1 MLDKKI
7 ALVMEGGGMRGAY
20 TAGALAWL
28 LDNGIE
34 FSSSY
39 GISSGAFYL
48 CGYLMKD
55 KQFLYNCSTNC
66 VTDKRYMFAPAILR
80 SGKIVDYDFLFN
92 QILVKENHMDLTPLN
107 NMDEEGYFGLYDLSL
122 GKTVYISTKDITVD
136 LLKASATLPI
146 LGKLVKAG
154 DKEYLDGG
162 ITDMIPIEQA
172 LRDGCEKFLII
183 TTKPEN
189 YVRKPAKKPI
199 IALMKAMYPQCSQI
213 SKDYSIRHL
222 NYNKQIN
229 LIKDLSDQKKAL
241 FCFPSKESKVTRMGG
256 TKQQLDDLYELGYTD
271 MEDRKERLFELLN
284 D

>member
-20 TAGALAWL
+20 TAGALTWL
-28 LDNGIE
+28 IDNGIE

-48 CGYLMKD
+48 CGYLMND
-55 KQFLYNCSTNC
+55 KQFLYDCSTDA
-66 VTDKRYMFAPAILR
+66 VTDKRYMFLPGIIR
-80 SGKIVDYDFLFN
+80 SGKPVDYDFLFN
-92 QILVKENHMDLTPLN
+92 QILVKEKHMDLSPLK
-107 NMDEEGYFGLYDLSL
+107 DLDREGFIGLYDLSQ
-122 GKTVYISTKDITVD
+122 GKTVYVSTRDVNVD
-136 LLKASATLPI
+136 LLKAAASLPI
-146 LGKLVKAG
+146 LGKLVKYN
-154 DKEYLDGG
+154 DREYFDGG
-162 ITDMIPIEQA
+162 ITKMIPIEKA
-172 LRDGCEKFLII
+172 IEDGCEKFLII

-213 SKDYSIRHL
+213 SKDYAVRHL
-222 NYNKQIN
+222 NYKKQIE
-229 LIKDLSDQKKAL
+229 LIRELAEQKKAV

-256 TKQQLDDLYELGYTD
+256 TFEQLDDLFRLGYSD
-271 MEDRKERLFELLN
+271 MEQRKESFFELIN

>member
-20 TAGALAWL
+20 TAGALSWL

-34 FSSSY
+34 FTSSY

-55 KQFLYNCSTNC
+55 KEFLYNCSTNC
-66 VTDKRYMFAPAILR
+66 VTDKRYMFLPGIMR

-92 QILVKENHMDLTPLN
+92 QILVKENHMDLSPLK
-107 NMDEEGYFGLYDLSL
+107 DLDVEGFFGLYDLSQ
-122 GKTVYISTKDITVD
+122 GKTVYISTKDISVD
-136 LLKASATLPI
+136 LLKAAASLPI
-146 LGKLVKAG
+146 LGKLVKVG

-162 ITDMIPIEQA
+162 ITEMIPIEKA
-172 LRDGCEKFLII
+172 IKDGCEKFLII
-183 TTKPEN
+183 TTKPQN

-213 SKDYSIRHL
+213 SKDYSVRHL
-222 NYNKQIN
+222 NYKKQIEI
-229 LIKDLSDQKKAL
+229 IKDLTEKKKAV
-241 FCFPSKESKVTRMGG
+241 FCFPSRESQVTRMGG
-256 TKQQLDDLYELGYTD
+256 SKQQLDDLYELGYSD
-271 MEDRKERLFELLN
+271 MEDRKQNLFELLN